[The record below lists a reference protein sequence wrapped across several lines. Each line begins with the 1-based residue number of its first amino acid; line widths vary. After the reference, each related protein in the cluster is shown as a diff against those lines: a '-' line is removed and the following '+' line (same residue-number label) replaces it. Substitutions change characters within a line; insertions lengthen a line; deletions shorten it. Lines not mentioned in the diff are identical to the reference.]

1 MAPSPTGYVHLGS
14 ARTMLFNYLFARQ
27 RGGSVLLRVDDTDVE
42 RNRAEYEETI
52 YDGFH
57 WLGLDWEEG
66 PDVGGGHGPYRQSER
81 LDLYRERGAQL
92 LASERAYRCYCTRE
106 ELDAERQAAR
116 ELGIPYRYSR
126 RCLHDPPHGR
136 EEFTVRLQVPPG
148 QTSFADLI
156 RGDLDFDNEL
166 IGDPVILRVDGTPL
180 YNFASTVDDALM
192 GITHVIRGEEHL
204 SNTPI
209 QLMLFDALGFP
220 RPEAF
225 AHLPVIVGQ
234 DRAKLS
240 KRKHPE
246 VRLGLYQELG
256 YLPEALV
263 NYLALLGWN
272 PGTEQEMF
280 RLPELVEVFQM
291 ERVQNASAMF
301 DWDKLDWLNGQ
312 YIRSL
317 TDEELAERLL
327 PFLPELSPETVRA
340 AAPALKERLPRLDKA
355 RELLQYLTDRPAP
368 PELDDGQRDMVQAA
382 LARLERTEE
391 WTPEAIELA
400 LDAVG
405 AERGWSRGKF
415 FTPIRH
421 AVAGRISPPIH
432 STLALLP
439 REEALARLREAV

>member
-27 RGGSVLLRVDDTDVE
+27 RGGSLLLRVDDTDVE
-42 RNRAEYEETI
+42 RNRAEYEQTI

-57 WLGLDWEEG
+57 WLALDWDEG

-81 LDLYRERGAQL
+81 LDLYREHGAAL

-106 ELDAERQAAR
+106 ELDAERREAR
-116 ELGIPYRYSR
+116 EQGVPYRYSR

-148 QTSFADLI
+148 QTSFTDLI
-156 RGDLDFDNEL
+156 RGELNFDNAL

-280 RLPELVEVFQM
+280 RLPELVQAFDM

-312 YIRSL
+312 YIRGL
-317 TDEELAERLL
+317 TDEDLAGRLL

-355 RELLQYLTDRPAP
+355 RELLHYLTDRPSP

-391 WTPEAIELA
+391 WTPDAIELA
-400 LDAVG
+400 LEAVG

-421 AVAGRISPPIH
+421 AVAGRVSPPIH

>member
-327 PFLPELSPETVRA
+327 PFLPELSPATVRA

>member
-14 ARTMLFNYLFARQ
+14 ARTMLFNYLFSRQ
-27 RGGSVLLRVDDTDVE
+27 RGGSLLLRVDDTDVE
-42 RNRAEYEETI
+42 RNRAEYEQTI

-57 WLGLDWEEG
+57 WLALDWDEG

-81 LDLYRERGAQL
+81 LGLYREHGAAL

-106 ELDAERQAAR
+106 ELDAERREAR
-116 ELGIPYRYSR
+116 EQGVPYRYSR

-148 QTSFADLI
+148 QTSFTDLI
-156 RGDLDFDNEL
+156 RGELNFDNAL

-204 SNTPI
+204 PNTPI

-280 RLPELVEVFQM
+280 RLPELVQAFDM

-312 YIRSL
+312 YIRGL
-317 TDEELAERLL
+317 TDEDLAGRLL
-327 PFLPELSPETVRA
+327 PFLPQLSPETVRA

-355 RELLQYLTDRPAP
+355 RELLHYLTDRPSP

-391 WTPEAIELA
+391 WTPDAIELA
-400 LDAVG
+400 LEAVG

-421 AVAGRISPPIH
+421 AVAGRVSPPIH

-439 REEALARLREAV
+439 REEALARLRGAV